1 MAGGKETPRQRMI
14 GILYLVLLGLIAL
27 DVPDNLLDSFKNIA
41 DSLTASKANVTTGI
55 NTTIKAFENSK
66 LKDQK
71 ERATPI
77 YERAIKARNLADAF
91 DKYVDSIKSILIKN
105 YLIIFNL

>member
-55 NTTIKAFENSK
+55 NTTIKAFESEPELANSVK
-66 LKDQK
+66 FVV
-71 ERATPI
+71 
-77 YERAIKARNLADAF
+77 AF
-91 DKYVDSIKSILIKN
+91 ANAACKPS
-105 YLIIFNL
+105 